1 MVAAQAPPS
10 EPAVDAACRGVSP
23 HRSRR
28 LPPALAAALLTAAV
42 VLAAVASMLVGAGS
56 TPPGRA
62 IAWLTGDPAARAD
75 EQLTVILAA
84 LRWPRTAAALV
95 VGAALGV
102 GGVLLQAATRNVLAD
117 TGILGVNGGAALGV
131 VLGITVA
138 GAESGHA
145 YLVWALAG
153 AFTASAAVL
162 AIAASG
168 RAGGSPLR
176 LLLAGLA
183 LGMTFK
189 GLTGALLLRSAS
201 AYDQYRFWVLG
212 SLSGV
217 ELRTVL
223 TALAA
228 VGPGLLLAVALVR
241 PLSALSLGD
250 DVARALGHRPAVV
263 RIAVAAAVTLLA
275 ASAVAVAGPIAFLGL
290 LAPFAARAVAGPA
303 IGPQLLL
310 AVLLGPL
317 VLLAADLAGR
327 VVVRPY
333 EAPASVFVTLLGAP
347 LLIVL
352 ARSGRLLTLA
362 DQR

>member
-10 EPAVDAACRGVSP
+10 ESTVDTASRGVSRR
-23 HRSRR
+23 HRRPVR
-28 LPPALAAALLTAAV
+28 PALAAALLAIAV
-42 VLAAVASMLVGAGS
+42 LLAAGASMLVGAG
-56 TPPGRA
+56 TTAPARA
-62 IAWLTGDPAARAD
+62 VAWLAGDPSARAD
-75 EQLTVILAA
+75 DHLTVILTA
-84 LRWPRTAAALV
+84 LRWPRTVAAVV

-117 TGILGVNGGAALGV
+117 TGILGVNSGAALGV
-131 VLGITVA
+131 VLGITLA
-138 GAESGHA
+138 GAESGYA
-145 YLVWALAG
+145 YLLWALAG
-153 AFTASAAVL
+153 AFAASAAVL
-162 AIAASG
+162 AVAASG

-176 LLLAGLA
+176 LLLAGVA

-223 TALAA
+223 TALPA
-228 VGPGLLLAVALVR
+228 VVAGLVVGVALVR

-250 DVARALGHRPAVV
+250 DVARALGHRPSAV
-263 RIAVAAAVTLLA
+263 RITVAAAVTLLA

-290 LAPFAARAVAGPA
+290 LAPFAARALAGPG
-303 IGPQLLL
+303 IGTQLLL
-310 AVLLGPL
+310 AALIGPL
-317 VLLAADLAGR
+317 VLLAADVAGR

-347 LLIVL
+347 LLIAV

-362 DQR
+362 GPR